1 MITYGELLKRL
12 QGFTKQQLDCTVV
25 VLDRAYDEYNDM
37 TTIYFSGSE
46 NDIFDEDHPILV
58 I

>member
-37 TTIYFSGSE
+37 TTIYFSGQE
-46 NDIFDEDHPILV
+46 NDVLDEDHPILV

>member
-12 QGFTKQQLDCTVV
+12 QGFTKEQLDCTVV
-25 VLDRAYDEYNDM
+25 VLDRAYDEYNNM
-37 TTIYFSGSE
+37 STIYFSGSE
-46 NDIFDEDHPILV
+46 NDVLDEDHPILV

>member
-1 MITYGELLKRL
+1 MITYGQLLKRL
-12 QGFTKQQLDCTVV
+12 QSFSNEQLKCTVV
-25 VLDRAYDEYNDM
+25 VLDSAYDEYNDM

-46 NDIFDEDHPILV
+46 NDMFDEDHPILV

>member
-12 QGFTKQQLDCTVV
+12 QGFTKEQLDCNVV

-37 TTIYFSGSE
+37 TTIYFSGVE
-46 NDIFDEDHPILV
+46 NDVLDEDHPILV